1 MLILS
6 RRLDESLV
14 IGENIEVVVTGI
26 SGNKVSLGIVAPPEI
41 SVFRKELCASPRER
55 PTGNSANSSR
65 KKFWKTP
72 ANVQSLTT
80 FIR

>member
-14 IGENIEVVVTGI
+14 IGGNIEVIITGI
-26 SGNKVSLGIVAPPEI
+26 SGNKVSLGIAAPPDV
-41 SVFRKELCASPRER
+41 SVFRKELCASPREQ
-55 PTGNSANSSR
+55 TAGNPSSSSR
-65 KKFWKTP
+65 KKYWKTSV
-72 ANVQSLTT
+72 NVQSLTT

>member
-26 SGNKVSLGIVAPPEI
+26 SGNKVSLGVVAPRDV
-41 SVFRKELCASPRER
+41 SVFRKELCASPREHA
-55 PTGNSANSSR
+55 TGNPSNSSR
-65 KKFWKTP
+65 TNYWKTP